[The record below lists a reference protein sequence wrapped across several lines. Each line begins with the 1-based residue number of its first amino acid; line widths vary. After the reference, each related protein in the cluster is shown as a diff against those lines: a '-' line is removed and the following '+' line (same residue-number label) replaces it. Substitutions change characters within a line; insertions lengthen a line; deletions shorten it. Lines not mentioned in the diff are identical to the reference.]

1 MKCYKS
7 PLGRCILV
15 YLKDYI
21 RKSLIRPLVAV
32 VAIGML
38 LVSFV
43 DLWYLDYSYR
53 QGVRNKVK
61 SFINLERQSF
71 QTFDYIRVNRSL
83 RSIFS
88 DEEYRYLE
96 VYDVHRLK
104 IGSLKRDGYSYE
116 KTFSP
121 CDSDKDSCF
130 NYRFHEHSLH
140 LNFVVFMRVDQA
152 LIEVRGVVSPVA
164 KMTPLLVRS
173 ATIFLVVFLGILF
186 SISFLE
192 TGMLRRIGIVS
203 DLSRKIN
210 RLKDLNDIADLIQG
224 KTTGITEIDSFL
236 EKISVLSVDIK
247 KLSGRILASKKKV
260 AIAQATQML
269 AHDFKGPLTVFQ
281 KVAYGSE
288 RDFSEEK
295 ENLVK
300 ALNRILSM
308 ADSIKRADLDS
319 QVRPSSHDLLLDGI
333 LSSVQSYAEGHSV
346 EFVANTPDLV
356 DIHIDLVKVERAIS
370 NLLFN
375 AIEAAESKVVLS
387 WSLKNQALVIKVR
400 DDGPGVPAPIES
412 SLFTEGTT
420 FGKESGTGLGLAFVN
435 HVARGHGGAVEYYRE
450 GNLSVFQ
457 MTLEDVR
464 IKPARKLDRIRA
476 KNDSAVG
483 GNCESISH
491 ILLSLEDLS
500 TQEKVVES
508 LSQRFGIT
516 ISTSIDAMPYCQII
530 YTDDPA
536 FLLSECPEGVRII
549 INSAEKAE
557 SILTRVLQ
565 GEDREKEVHTN
576 S

>member
-1 MKCYKS
+1 M
-7 PLGRCILV
+7 